1 MGWMLP
7 AKPVLKVSGVFF
19 YRDVRMAGGS
29 RVIFLGGSDGNVPL
43 SFVQSS

>member
-1 MGWMLP
+1 MLP

-29 RVIFLGGSDGNVPL
+29 RFIILGGGDGNVSL
-43 SFVQSS
+43 SFVQGS